1 MAENKTRP
9 TDASVDG
16 FIAAVPDEQRRADA
30 KELAAMMERLCGAK
44 PHMYG
49 PTIVGFGSY
58 RYKYESGR
66 EGEAPRIGFS
76 PRAKELVLYL
86 ADGYEQ
92 HGALLARLGKHRTGR
107 SCLYIKK
114 LADVDA
120 GVLEELT
127 ATCLAHMDEKYPRER

>member
-1 MAENKTRP
+1 MAENKTKP
-9 TDASVDG
+9 TGVSVDT

-30 KELAAMMERLCGAK
+30 KALVTLMERLSGDK
-44 PHMYG
+44 PYMYG
-49 PTIVGFGSY
+49 PSIVGFGTY
-58 RYKYESGR
+58 RYKYQRGR

-92 HGALLARLGKHRTGR
+92 HGALMARLGKHRTGR

-114 LADVDA
+114 LDDVDA
-120 GVLEELT
+120 GALEELT
-127 ATCLAHMDEKYPRER
+127 TICVAQMDEKYPRER